1 MGFPGGLVIKNLP
14 GNAGDTGSTPGW
26 GIKIPHA
33 SKQLSLHATTIE
45 PKSHN

>member
-14 GNAGDTGSTPGW
+14 GNARDTGSIPGW

-33 SKQLSLHATTIE
+33 SKQLSPHATTIE